1 MLYQVLNRMI
11 ERGALDGLQ
20 DKIDVL
26 YAVGRL
32 TDEEYQTL
40 IGRL

>member
-11 ERGALDGLQ
+11 ERGAPDGLQ